1 MFHIQSLFQ
10 PIASK
15 SSLFP
20 ISPLIL
26 ISTLS
31 HRPETRGYCKILLY
45 SSPTISCSLNFL
57 HSVIEISLK
66 ILISSPF
73 TLPSQQVNPIVVW
86 KSELWLFQ
94 NKLSAFTLPLFYP
107 LSTVLF
113 EWFFSIL
120 YSPYIWPGELSTRYL
135 MAKIQN
141 SFHPTL
147 LFTP

>member
-1 MFHIQSLFQ
+1 MFHIQPLFQ

-57 HSVIEISLK
+57 HSVIQISLK

-86 KSELWLFQ
+86 KSELWFFQ

-107 LSTVLF
+107 LSTVLSD
-113 EWFFSIL
+113 FFPFSTL
-120 YSPYIWPGELSTRYL
+120 PTSDLVSLVPGIWWKR
-135 MAKIQN
+135 IQN
-141 SFHPTL
+141 SFHPTH